1 MAMALQVVVVV
12 VVVVRRQWMSPVW
25 TSELAGSS
33 RHGSIPTLTPYMWR
47 KVREDRCYLSQLHP
61 QCTVQYLGWSLEC
74 YCSFIAC
81 CREKCFLPHSVQLT
95 SVRRT
100 LAMCAVG

>member
-1 MAMALQVVVVV
+1 MAMALQVVV

-47 KVREDRCYLSQLHP
+47 KVREEETCIPLADA
-61 QCTVQYLGWSLEC
+61 T
-74 YCSFIAC
+74 
-81 CREKCFLPHSVQLT
+81 LT
-95 SVRRT
+95 SSTPNVLCST
-100 LAMCAVG
+100 WVGAWSATVH